1 MVVLPL
7 MSSPLAE
14 NVTPFLEVEIVQ
26 VSPIRAM
33 SEQIFLNFADGILTT
48 AEYSKKVGKS

>member
-1 MVVLPL
+1 